1 MKTKMLDLVFIDE
14 THLRKGNNVD
24 LSVFSPYT
32 PIFLERD
39 FGMKMGGGKMILHSE
54 RMIAS
59 EWSPNVEEN
68 EWVKNERHGF

>member
-24 LSVFSPYT
+24 LSVFAPYT
-32 PIFLERD
+32 PIFLERE
-39 FGMKMGGGKMILHSE
+39 FGMKMGGGKMILRSE

-59 EWSPNVEEN
+59 EWSPNVDEN
-68 EWVKNERHGF
+68 EWVKNERHEF